1 MYPINLLQP
10 SNWNNKKNTYFLVK
24 GLVNLAIVNYE
35 MGNLKSIS
43 SGLKKVGATVQIT
56 KDPQVLISSDG
67 IVIPGVGAFGDAMK
81 NLSLLRSTILEEISN
96 GKPFLGVCLGAQLIF
111 EESTEFGLHKG
122 LSILKGYIEK
132 FPETIITPQIGW
144 NQLMIQQFDNPLVD
158 GVENNSYVYFV
169 HSFYPV
175 PENPEIIVAKT
186 DYGIEFASIVAQDHI
201 FATQFHPEKSSTV
214 GLHILE
220 NFINF
225 IKK

>member
-1 MYPINLLQP
+1 
-10 SNWNNKKNTYFLVK
+10 
-24 GLVNLAIVNYE
+24 

-56 KDPQVLISSDG
+56 KDPKVLIESDG

-81 NLSLLRSTILEEISN
+81 NLSSLKQTILEELNN
-96 GKPFLGVCLGAQLIF
+96 GKPFFGVCLGAQLIF

-122 LSILKGYIEK
+122 LAILKGQVVK
-132 FPETIITPQIGW
+132 LPETIIIPHMGW
-144 NQLMIQQFDNPLVD
+144 NQLKIQKFDEPLLE
-158 GVENNSYVYFV
+158 GITNNSYVYFV

-175 PENPEIIVAKT
+175 PANPEIILTKT
-186 DYGIEFASIVAQDHI
+186 DYGIDFASMVSQNNI
-201 FATQFHPEKSSTV
+201 FAAQFHPEKSSAV
-214 GLHILE
+214 GLRILE